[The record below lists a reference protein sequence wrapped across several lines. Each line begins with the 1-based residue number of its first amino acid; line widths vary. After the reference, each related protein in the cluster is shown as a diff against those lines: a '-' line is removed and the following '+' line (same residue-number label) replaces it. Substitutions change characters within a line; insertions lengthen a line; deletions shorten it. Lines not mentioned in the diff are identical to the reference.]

1 MARIGKLAKSLGSNA
16 WEDVAQEAFVLS
28 MEKAF
33 GKEYF
38 DRYMHKAMINIAL
51 NSIRRSNR
59 DENLIANLAQLSP
72 LLNLEG
78 LDLIVDVHR
87 VFESNHYNPRQI
99 HACYLF
105 FCANFSLREIAKIYN
120 NKSHTEWKRFFD
132 KTRTIFRKE
141 LRAYK
146 LISPREE
153 AAKRSDR
160 TLSPEDKKS

>member
-1 MARIGKLAKSLGSNA
+1 MARIGKLAKSLGASA

-28 MEKAF
+28 MQKAF
-33 GKEYF
+33 GKDYF
-38 DRYMHKAMINIAL
+38 DKYMHKAMINIAL

-59 DENLIANLAQLSP
+59 DADLITNLAQLSP

-87 VFESNHYNPRQI
+87 VFEGHHYNPRQI

-105 FCANFSLREIAKIYN
+105 FCANFSLREIANLYN
-120 NKSHTEWKRFFD
+120 NKSHMEWKRFFD

-141 LRAYK
+141 LLAYK
-146 LISPREE
+146 LVPPRKE
-153 AAKRSDR
+153 ATKRAD
-160 TLSPEDKKS
+160 